1 MTITL
6 LQQKKAEENN
16 PRREG
21 EEEGDDEDDD
31 DEDDDDDRREKGR
44 GFLSSVSE
52 QNNVQSQASHPQYHP
67 LMGMEVEFP

>member
-6 LQQKKAEENN
+6 LQQRKAEENN

-21 EEEGDDEDDD
+21 EEEGEDDD
-31 DEDDDDDRREKGR
+31 DARREKGR

-52 QNNVQSQASHPQYHP
+52 QNTVQSQASHPLYHP
-67 LMGMEVEFP
+67 LMGGMEVEFP

>member
-21 EEEGDDEDDD
+21 EEEGDH
-31 DEDDDDDRREKGR
+31 EDDDDDRREKGR

-67 LMGMEVEFP
+67 LMGGWRSNFHE